1 MARADD
7 IRANVDAAA
16 MRIKDRAEL
25 ARQRV
30 KDAGAA
36 LDAEGER
43 RVEESLPAG
52 QARRDSIS
60 DGAVTPPAEGSA
72 ES

>member
-1 MARADD
+1 MARAED
-7 IRANVDAAA
+7 IRSDVDAAA
-16 MRIKDRAEL
+16 TRIKDRAQL
-25 ARQRV
+25 ARQRL

-43 RVEESLPAG
+43 LVEESLPAG

-60 DGAVTPPAEGSA
+60 DGAVTTPAEGTA

>member
-7 IRANVDAAA
+7 IRSNVDAAA

-43 RVEESLPAG
+43 LVEESLPAG
-52 QARRDSIS
+52 QARRDSIR